1 MELSDNRIVITGGA
15 GFIGSHLADSLCEN
29 NTVIVIDDLS
39 HGNPNWIP
47 RDVEFHHGDL
57 TNKSVIS
64 TVLDRDVDGVFHF
77 AARKNVNDPAPRDQF
92 ETNLTSTHNLLEE
105 MNRNDISR
113 FAFAS
118 SSTVYG
124 EAPRPTPESQSF
136 SPISPYGAA
145 KAAEESL
152 CHVYAHSHGF
162 TTWVFRFANVVG
174 SRLQP
179 GAVIVDF
186 IQKLRGDPTELEIL
200 GNGKQEKSY
209 LHIDDCLDAMEFVIS
224 ETSEPVNIYN
234 LGTMSTTD
242 VTEIADIVAN
252 ELEVDPEFTY
262 TGGDRGWTGDVP
274 LMQLSIDKLR
284 SLGWSPEY
292 TSSVAVRMATREL
305 VTEHPS

>member
-15 GFIGSHLADSLCEN
+15 GFIGSHLADSLCDR

-39 HGNPNWIP
+39 HGNPNWVP
-47 RDVEFHHGDL
+47 SDVEFHEGSL
-57 TNKSVIS
+57 TDRSVIRS
-64 TVLDRDVDGVFHF
+64 VFEQDIDGVFHF
-77 AARKNVNDPAPRDQF
+77 AARKNVNDPSPRDQF
-92 ETNLTSTHNLLEE
+92 ETNLTMTYNVLEE
-105 MNRNDISR
+105 MNRHDISR

-124 EAPRPTPESQSF
+124 EAPRPTPETESF

-152 CHVYAHSHGF
+152 CHVYAHTHGI
-162 TTWVFRFANVVG
+162 TTWIFRFANVVG
-174 SRLQP
+174 TRLQP

-186 IQKLRGDPTELEIL
+186 IQKLLDDPSELEIL

-209 LHIDDCLDAMEFVIS
+209 LHIDDCIDAMQFVIS
-224 ETSEPVNIYN
+224 ETNEPMNIYN
-234 LGTMSTTD
+234 LGTMSATN
-242 VTEIADIVAN
+242 VTEIAEIVAT
-252 ELEVDPEFTY
+252 ELELDPEFTY

-284 SLGWSPEY
+284 SLGWSPAY
-292 TSSVAVRMATREL
+292 TSSEAVRAATRDL
-305 VTEHPS
+305 VTEYRS

>member
-39 HGNPNWIP
+39 HGNPNWVP
-47 RDVEFHHGDL
+47 SGVQFHQGDL
-57 TNKSVIS
+57 TDKSVIS
-64 TVLDRDVDGVFHF
+64 SVFDRDIDVVFHF
-77 AARKNVNDPAPRDQF
+77 AARKNVNDPSPRDQF
-92 ETNLTSTHNLLEE
+92 ETNLSMTHNLLEE
-105 MNRNDISR
+105 MNRHDISR

-124 EAPRPTPESQSF
+124 EAPRPTPETQSF

-186 IQKLRGDPTELEIL
+186 IQKLRDDPTELEIL

-209 LHIDDCLDAMEFVIS
+209 LHIDDCLDAMQFVVS
-224 ETSEPVNIYN
+224 ETAEPVNIYN
-234 LGTMSTTD
+234 LGTMSATN
-242 VTEIADIVAN
+242 VTEIADIVAS
-252 ELEVDPEFTY
+252 ELDVDPEFTY

-292 TSSVAVRMATREL
+292 TSSEAVRVATSDL
-305 VTEHPS
+305 ATEYSS

>member
-39 HGNPNWIP
+39 HGNPNWVP
-47 RDVEFHHGDL
+47 SGVQFHQGDL
-57 TNKSVIS
+57 TDKSVIS
-64 TVLDRDVDGVFHF
+64 SVFDRDIDGVFHF
-77 AARKNVNDPAPRDQF
+77 AARKNVNDPSPRNQF
-92 ETNLTSTHNLLEE
+92 ETNLSMTHNLLEE
-105 MNRNDISR
+105 MNRHDISR

-124 EAPRPTPESQSF
+124 EAPRPTPETQSF

-186 IQKLRGDPTELEIL
+186 IQKLRDDPTELEIL

-209 LHIDDCLDAMEFVIS
+209 LHIDDCLDAMQFVVS
-224 ETSEPVNIYN
+224 ETAEPVNIYN
-234 LGTMSTTD
+234 LGTMSATN
-242 VTEIADIVAN
+242 VTEIADIVAS
-252 ELEVDPEFTY
+252 ELDVDPEFTY

-292 TSSVAVRMATREL
+292 TSSEAVRVATSDL
-305 VTEHPS
+305 VTEYSS

>member
-15 GFIGSHLADSLCEN
+15 GFIGSHLADSLCET

-39 HGNPNWIP
+39 HGDPDWIP
-47 RDVEFHHGDL
+47 SGVEFHQGDL
-57 TNKSVIS
+57 TDKSVIRS
-64 TVLDRDVDGVFHF
+64 VFDRDIDGVFHF
-77 AARKNVNDPAPRDQF
+77 AARKNVNDPSPRDQF
-92 ETNLTSTHNLLEE
+92 ETNLAMTHNLLEE
-105 MNRNDISR
+105 MNRHDISR

-124 EAPRPTPESQSF
+124 EAPRPTPETQSF

-162 TTWVFRFANVVG
+162 TTWIFRFANVVG

-186 IQKLRGDPTELEIL
+186 IQKLRDDPTELEIL
-200 GNGKQEKSY
+200 GNGEQEKSY
-209 LHIDDCLDAMEFVIS
+209 LFIDDCLDAMQFVVS
-224 ETSEPVNIYN
+224 ETAEPVNIYN
-234 LGTMSTTD
+234 LGTMSATS
-242 VTEIADIVAN
+242 VTEIADIVAS
-252 ELEVDPEFTY
+252 ELDVDPEFSY

-284 SLGWSPEY
+284 SLGWSPDY
-292 TSSVAVRMATREL
+292 TSSEAVRVATSDL
-305 VTEHPS
+305 ATEYPP